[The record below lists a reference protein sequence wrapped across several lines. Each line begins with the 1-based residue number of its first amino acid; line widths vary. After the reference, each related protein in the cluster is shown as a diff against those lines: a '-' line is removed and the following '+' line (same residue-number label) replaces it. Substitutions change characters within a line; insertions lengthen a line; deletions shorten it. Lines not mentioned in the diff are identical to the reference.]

1 MGGRDGVTARC
12 STVQTS
18 VQTAKNILSNDHIGK
33 SNDMVSFLF
42 RCSFRCSI
50 NAISKKRKVII
61 RCSFRCSFGE

>member
-33 SNDMVSFLF
+33 SNDMVSFYLDVHLDVHLDVQ
-42 RCSFRCSI
+42 STPYLK
-50 NAISKKRKVII
+50 NEKLL
-61 RCSFRCSFGE
+61 